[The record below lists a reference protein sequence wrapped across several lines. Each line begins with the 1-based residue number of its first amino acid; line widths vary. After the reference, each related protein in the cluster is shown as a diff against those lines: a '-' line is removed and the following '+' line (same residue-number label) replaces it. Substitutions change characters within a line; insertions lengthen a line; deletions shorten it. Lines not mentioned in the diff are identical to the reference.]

1 MEGNDSTPG
10 PMVLDKTVFI
20 HVKFKFADSR
30 QLRRNYNFA
39 IFAQSVQ
46 NYSMKKRPYLSA
58 YFISETARRIKMTC
72 ISFENISAVRSD
84 KIFSGTCL
92 S

>member
-1 MEGNDSTPG
+1 MPG
-10 PMVLDKTVFI
+10 PIVLNKTVFI
-20 HVKFKFADSR
+20 HVNFKFADSR
-30 QLRRNYNFA
+30 QLRRNYHFA
-39 IFAQSVQ
+39 IFVQSVQ

-58 YFISETARRIKMTC
+58 YFISETARRHKMRR

-84 KIFSGTCL
+84 KMFSGTCL